1 MIQLTTAA
9 KLENAI
15 AKARTVKPRV
25 RVNCFGSYTVT
36 NKQTGATYSVE
47 CLKQDGKRFAHCSC
61 EAGKRERA
69 ATTWRPSSAST
80 SSLQRSAPRDTKRKG

>member
-9 KLENAI
+9 KLTNAI
-15 AKARTVKPRV
+15 NKARSTKPRV

-61 EAGKRERA
+61 EAGKRGMACYHIA
-69 ATTWRPSSAST
+69 AAVGIHIQLATEQASH
-80 SSLQRSAPRDTKRKG
+80 

>member
-15 AKARTVKPRV
+15 NKARTTKPRV

-36 NKQTGATYSVE
+36 NKTTGATYSVE

-61 EAGKRERA
+61 KAGQRGQACYHVA
-69 ATTWRPSSAST
+69 AAVAAHIQLATEQASH
-80 SSLQRSAPRDTKRKG
+80 